1 MRKIYTSAQWNLQYL
16 VSSVCI
22 RKMYI
27 YFPLQN
33 YNLCVSLVRNN
44 VIEYA
49 YLIDKW
55 HILPYIY
62 WLFRQFISPCIYWLF
77 SHSQW
82 CPQNFKRNYQ
92 VLQFIVSCITDFK
105 RIKLRWYNSCWVH
118 QNTVSQSVQLFSA
131 YSVVCTLD
139 YTERLL
145 IFYFLISFCV
155 VK

>member
-16 VSSVCI
+16 VNSVCI

-33 YNLCVSLVRNN
+33 CNLCVSLVRNN
-44 VIEYA
+44 FIEYA

-55 HILPYIY
+55 QILPYIY
-62 WLFRQFISPCIYWLF
+62 WLFRQFISPCIYWLS

-82 CPQNFKRNYQ
+82 CPRNIKRNYKFCSSSVELLILKELNYSGIIHAECTKMQ
-92 VLQFIVSCITDFK
+92 C
-105 RIKLRWYNSCWVH
+105 LRSLSHSLPYLVI
-118 QNTVSQSVQLFSA
+118 
-131 YSVVCTLD
+131 CTLD
-139 YTERLL
+139 YTEKLI